1 MLSRHFSC
9 LMLSVSRDGY
19 CFIVNCIHYRSASS
33 RNHLS
38 HGVCV
43 YLRMFHSF
51 RWINATMTVVR
62 HRLPHSLIRLI
73 KSAIFKLCI
82 LLAMACIVSN
92 SNLAYPYSRNVLNRV
107 TTITNVVVEG
117 ILYIRVAAVC
127 ASPIFTTAKRNHA
140 TFPLL
145 QIVPIRWA
153 NNSVRFTCSKHQ
165 VFFS

>member
-73 KSAIFKLCI
+73 KFAIFKLCI
-82 LLAMACIVSN
+82 LLAMACIVSTLKP
-92 SNLAYPYSRNVLNRV
+92 SL
-107 TTITNVVVEG
+107 
-117 ILYIRVAAVC
+117 
-127 ASPIFTTAKRNHA
+127 
-140 TFPLL
+140 PLL
-145 QIVPIRWA
+145 TQ
-153 NNSVRFTCSKHQ
+153 RFEQSDNDYQCGCRRNIIHPCSCCLC
-165 VFFS
+165 VTNFFYCQAQSCDLPLTPDRSNKVSK